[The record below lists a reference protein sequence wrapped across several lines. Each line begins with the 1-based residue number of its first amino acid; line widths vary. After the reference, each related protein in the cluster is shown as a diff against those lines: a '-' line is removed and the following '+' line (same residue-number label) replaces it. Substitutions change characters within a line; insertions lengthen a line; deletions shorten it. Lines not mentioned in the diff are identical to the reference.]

1 MKILFVCTANTC
13 RSAMA
18 EALGKRMVE
27 LNKEVYGDFQIASAG
42 SYCETNSPADAMAV
56 TVARERGCDL
66 SQFRARQVTK
76 EMVQEADYIF
86 AMGNSHKLYLYVI
99 APEAQKKIYLL
110 SEYETEANWERYP
123 DIEDPTGGN
132 KEAYEK
138 CFDRLEE
145 ALTVIFAKIR
155 KINGALH

>member
-13 RSAMA
+13 RSAVA
-18 EALGKRMVE
+18 ETLGKRIVE
-27 LNKEVYGDFQIASAG
+27 LNKDLYGDFEISSAG
-42 SYCETNSPADAMAV
+42 SYCEKDAAADAMAI

-66 SQFRARQVTK
+66 SEFKARQVTK

-99 APEAQKKIYLL
+99 APEAQKKIFLL
-110 SEYETEANWERYP
+110 SEYETDADWERYP
-123 DIEDPTGGN
+123 DIEDPSGGN

-145 ALTVIFAKIR
+145 ALNTIFAKIR
-155 KINGALH
+155 KLNGALH

>member
-1 MKILFVCTANTC
+1 MKILFVCTGNTC

-27 LNKEVYGDFQIASAG
+27 LNADLYGDFQISSAG
-42 SYCETNSPADAMAV
+42 TYCEHNAPADELAI

-66 SQFRARQVTK
+66 SQFQARQVTK

-99 APEAQKKIYLL
+99 APEYQKKIFLL
-110 SEYETEANWERYP
+110 SEFETDAVWERYP
-123 DIEDPTGGN
+123 DIEDPSEGT
-132 KEAYEK
+132 KENYEK
-138 CFDRLEE
+138 CFDRLED
-145 ALTVIFAKIR
+145 ALMVIFDKIR
-155 KINGALH
+155 NFNGTKH